1 MSVRD
6 DVGKLYEK
14 SNKLDKL
21 QKSFFALNIILSI
34 TLVFLSGLIKD
45 IVGICVNITG
55 ATYLFLMTINDGVF
69 WYDAEKARRKNNIQ
83 NAFGICLSE
92 NETEGYYN
100 NQMNPSFA
108 KYVVN
113 QFESILF
120 TKNIGQRMLIKSVIK
135 SVVTIIVTVVSF
147 RYIDDYE
154 MLNVVIQSIFSV
166 SIIIETIYLITFLCR
181 IDKLYDAMYSILVT
195 MGNTENQATQNIL
208 LLFYVLEYETIKA
221 HYKIHLDS
229 KIFNKINDK
238 LSEEWL
244 AICKKIRL

>member
-1 MSVRD
+1 
-6 DVGKLYEK
+6 
-14 SNKLDKL
+14 
-21 QKSFFALNIILSI
+21 
-34 TLVFLSGLIKD
+34 
-45 IVGICVNITG
+45 
-55 ATYLFLMTINDGVF
+55 
-69 WYDAEKARRKNNIQ
+69 
-83 NAFGICLSE
+83 
-92 NETEGYYN
+92 
-100 NQMNPSFA
+100 
-108 KYVVN
+108 
-113 QFESILF
+113 
-120 TKNIGQRMLIKSVIK
+120 
-135 SVVTIIVTVVSF
+135 
-147 RYIDDYE
+147 